1 MGELSE
7 LPNIG
12 KTVEKQLNEVGI
24 NTVDDLKKIGAKN
37 AWLRIQKIVNRRVF
51 IGLWH
56 LKELYAGVKKTMLS
70 DEVKA
75 DLKSFYQQHK
85 INKVK
90 AVFIYQSIKPALL
103 Y

>member
-24 NTVDDLKKIGAKN
+24 NTVDDLKKIGAKD
-37 AWLRIQKIVNRRVF
+37 AWLRIQKIDESACIHRLMALEGAVF
-51 IGLWH
+51 
-56 LKELYAGVKKTMLS
+56 GVKKTMLS
-70 DEVKA
+70 DEVKM

-85 INKVK
+85 IK
-90 AVFIYQSIKPALL
+90 
-103 Y
+103 

>member
-12 KTVEKQLNEVGI
+12 KKVEQQLNEVGI
-24 NTVDDLKKIGAKN
+24 NTVDDLKKIGAKD
-37 AWLRIQKIVNRRVF
+37 AWLRIQQIDESACIYRLMALEGAVC
-51 IGLWH
+51 
-56 LKELYAGVKKTMLS
+56 GVKKTMLS

-85 INKVK
+85 IK
-90 AVFIYQSIKPALL
+90 
-103 Y
+103 